1 MSVRRWL
8 PVLMLAIAIPAAS
21 AQPTPAPTP
30 KQPPP
35 PVVVS
40 CEFLEITA
48 SSGTTPSVD
57 ASLDKLKKKFKKP
70 PFSSWNVFKLDHSEQ
85 KTLQQK
91 KAETI
96 TLKKGSV
103 EAKLF
108 GIVNKS
114 QLRLSIS
121 LTVADK
127 NIVNTTATF
136 EGGDYLVYGHSL
148 PNNDGHL
155 LALTCK

>member
-21 AQPTPAPTP
+21 AQPTP

-48 SSGTTPSVD
+48 SSGATPFVD
-57 ASLDKLKKKFKKP
+57 PDLEKLKKKFKKP
-70 PFSSWNVFKLDHSEQ
+70 PFSSWNVFKLDHKEQ
-85 KTLQQK
+85 KTLEQK
-91 KAETI
+91 KLETI
-96 TLKKGSV
+96 MLKQGQV

-114 QLRLSIS
+114 LLR
-121 LTVADK
+121 ARR
-127 NIVNTTATF
+127 A
-136 EGGDYLVYGHSL
+136 
-148 PNNDGHL
+148 PR
-155 LALTCK
+155 

>member
-1 MSVRRWL
+1 MSARRWL
-8 PVLMLAIAIPAAS
+8 PVLMLAIAVPAAS
-21 AQPTPAPTP
+21 AQPTPPPP

-40 CEFLEITA
+40 CEFVEITA
-48 SSGTTPSVD
+48 SSGATPSID
-57 ASLDKLKKKFKKP
+57 PALAKLQKKFKKP
-70 PFSSWNVFKLDHSEQ
+70 PFSSWNVFKLDHTEQ
-85 KTLQQK
+85 KSLTQK
-91 KAETI
+91 KPETV
-96 TLKKGSV
+96 TLKQGTV

-121 LTVADK
+121 LTVSDK

>member
-1 MSVRRWL
+1 MSARRWL

-21 AQPTPAPTP
+21 AQPTP

-48 SSGTTPSVD
+48 SSGPTPSVD
-57 ASLDKLKKKFKKP
+57 ADLERLKKKFKKP
-70 PFSSWNVFKLDHSEQ
+70 PFSSWNVFKLDHKEQ
-85 KTLQQK
+85 KSLTQK
-91 KAETI
+91 KVETV
-96 TLKKGSV
+96 TLKQGMV

-121 LTVADK
+121 LTVSDK

>member
-1 MSVRRWL
+1 MSIRRWL
-8 PVLMLAIAIPAAS
+8 PVLMLACAIPAAS
-21 AQPTPAPTP
+21 AQPTAP

-48 SSGTTPSVD
+48 SAGTTPSVD
-57 ASLDKLKKKFKKP
+57 PALDKLKKKFKKP

-85 KTLQQK
+85 KSLTQK
-91 KAETI
+91 KLETI
-96 TLKKGSV
+96 TLKQGTV

-121 LTVADK
+121 LTVSDK